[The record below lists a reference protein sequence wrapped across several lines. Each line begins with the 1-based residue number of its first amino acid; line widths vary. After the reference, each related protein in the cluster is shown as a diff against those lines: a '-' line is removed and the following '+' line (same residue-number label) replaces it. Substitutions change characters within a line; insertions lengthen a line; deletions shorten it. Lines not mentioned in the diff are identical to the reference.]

1 MQAPKIS
8 VIICSYNRQ
17 DYIIQAIDS
26 LYDQSVPRSD
36 FEVIVVDNNSKDN
49 TTAVVREYI
58 DAHPDLNIQFMNEPE
73 QGASWARNTGAKYV
87 HSPLLVFM
95 DDDAVAEK
103 DFLKNILNFFE
114 GHPDATGLGGRIIPR
129 YIPEEPKWM
138 SHHVASLVGN
148 FDYSATTKI
157 FDDDRYPLESNMVV
171 QKEDFELI
179 NGFNTSLPGVK
190 GTLRIGGE
198 GKDFF
203 YRLMENGKTIWYDP
217 SVIVHHVVEVK
228 KLTPE
233 YLYRVASG
241 IGRGER
247 VRMLEKGQWAF
258 FKKIMEYFYKLAGA
272 VVLGVIYA
280 LKGKPAQTWP
290 VIKYRIDALKGLC
303 GG

>member
-26 LYDQSVPRSD
+26 LYNQSASRSD

-49 TTAVVREYI
+49 TAAVVREYI

-73 QGASWARNTGAKYV
+73 QGASWARNTGAKV
-87 HSPLLVFM
+87 AKSPLLVFM
-95 DDDAVAEK
+95 DDDAVAEN
-103 DFLKNILNFFE
+103 DFLKNILDFFDR
-114 GHPDATGLGGRIIPR
+114 HPGAGGLGGRIIPR
-129 YIPEEPKWM
+129 YIPEKPKWL

-148 FDYSATTKI
+148 FDYSKDVKV
-157 FDDDRYPLESNMVV
+157 FDDGRYPLESNMVV
-171 QKEDFELI
+171 RKEDFELI

-203 YRLMENGKTIWYDP
+203 YRLMAHGKKIWYDP
-217 SVIVHHVVEVK
+217 SVIVHHVVEVN

-247 VRMLEKGQWAF
+247 VRMLEKGQWAY
-258 FKKIMEYFYKLAGA
+258 FKKIMEYFYKLGGA